1 VDDPGELTNATPE
14 PVPQLPGPGRP
25 PSTTRRQIQ
34 EIAVEMFSAH
44 GYDQVTIE
52 ALAAAAGISRRTFF
66 RYFPTKADT
75 LMADFDQDV
84 ERLRL
89 ALRRSDPRLPIM
101 AAIRRAVLGV
111 NSYHADDLVH
121 LRQRLQLQSDH
132 PALLAN
138 AIVHYERW
146 QRVVAEFAAN
156 RLRQPAEALV
166 PQVIARAAFGAA
178 YAGFMSWLCEDA
190 GDLGPSLDAALGALA
205 DGLGG
210 QPGHAAT

>member
-1 VDDPGELTNATPE
+1 MDHLGELSDAMPE
-14 PVPQLPGPGRP
+14 LVPQLPGPGRP

-34 EIAVEMFSAH
+34 EIALEMFSAQ

-66 RYFPTKADT
+66 RYFPAKADT

-89 ALRRSDPRLPIM
+89 ALRYSDPRLGIM
-101 AAIRRAVLGV
+101 AAIRRAVVAV
-111 NSYHADDLVH
+111 NSYQVDDLAH

-138 AIVHYERW
+138 AIMHYERW
-146 QRVVAEFAAN
+146 QDVVAQFAAD
-156 RLRQPAEALV
+156 RLGQPAEALV

-190 GDLGPSLDAALGALA
+190 GALGPKLDAALAALA
-205 DGLGG
+205 EGLGDRAG
-210 QPGHAAT
+210 TA

>member
-1 VDDPGELTNATPE
+1 MDDLGELTDTTPE
-14 PVPQLPGPGRP
+14 LVPPLPGPGRP

-34 EIAVEMFSAH
+34 EIAIEMFSTH

-89 ALRRSDPRLPIM
+89 TLRRSDPRLGIM
-101 AAIRRAVLGV
+101 AAIRRAVVAV
-111 NSYHADDLVH
+111 NNYHVDDLAH

-146 QRVVAEFAAN
+146 QHVVAEFAAD
-156 RLRQPAEALV
+156 RLGQPAEALV

-190 GDLGPSLDAALGALA
+190 GDLSPSLDAALGALA
-205 DGLGG
+205 DGLGER
-210 QPGHAAT
+210 PGRATR

>member
-1 VDDPGELTNATPE
+1 MDHLGELSDATPE
-14 PVPQLPGPGRP
+14 LVPQLPGPGRP

-34 EIAVEMFSAH
+34 EIALEMFSAQ

-66 RYFPTKADT
+66 RYFPAKADT

-89 ALRRSDPRLPIM
+89 ALRYSDPRLGIM
-101 AAIRRAVLGV
+101 AAIRRAVVAV
-111 NSYHADDLVH
+111 NSYQVDDLAH

-138 AIVHYERW
+138 AIMHYERW
-146 QRVVAEFAAN
+146 QDVVAQFAAD
-156 RLRQPAEALV
+156 RLGQPAEALV

-190 GDLGPSLDAALGALA
+190 GALGPKLDAALAALA
-205 DGLGG
+205 EGLGDRAG
-210 QPGHAAT
+210 TA